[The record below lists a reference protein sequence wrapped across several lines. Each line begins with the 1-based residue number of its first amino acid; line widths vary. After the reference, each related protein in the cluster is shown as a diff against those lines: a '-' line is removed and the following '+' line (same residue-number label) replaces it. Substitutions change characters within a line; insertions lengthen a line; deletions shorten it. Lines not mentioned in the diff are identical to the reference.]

1 MGPAELYKTPS
12 PPNLPAWAVTLGVAL
27 LLMLLG
33 AGLYYFLAGPRQ
45 ESTATAAPAF
55 ETPTAPAGSSHPYAK
70 HLELAGFRIIE
81 DAKRKPQ
88 IRYLIINHSA
98 ADLAPVPLR
107 ISFTTDKAHPDAAPV
122 ATVNIKTPRLSA
134 YESQEMVSPIQT
146 NLRAYE
152 LPDWQF
158 LRATFEVLGE

>member
-1 MGPAELYKTPS
+1 
-12 PPNLPAWAVTLGVAL
+12 VAL
-27 LLMLLG
+27 LLLLLG
-33 AGLYYFLAGPRQ
+33 GGLYYFLSAHREG
-45 ESTATAAPAF
+45 STATAARVF

-81 DAKRKPQ
+81 DNGRRPQ

-98 ADLAPVPLR
+98 ADLAPVPMR
-107 ISFTTDKAHPDAAPV
+107 ITFTTNKASPDAAPV
-122 ATVNIKTPRLSA
+122 ATVNIKTPRLGA
-134 YESQEMVSPIQT
+134 YESQEIVSTIQT